1 MTSFV
6 PKSNTEDKDIVMTP
20 PELAIDIISHFNPS
34 GLVLDPCKGE
44 GAFYNNFSGL
54 KDWCEISQGK
64 DFFEYKSKVDWIIT
78 NPPWSK
84 IRDFLHH
91 GMQISD
97 NIVYLITIN
106 HYTTKRRLRDMK
118 ENGFGLKE
126 IYCVTTPPKPWPSL
140 GFQLAAV
147 HTKRGYTGDI
157 SMTWQS

>member
-20 PELAIDIISHFNPS
+20 PELAVDIISHFNPS
-34 GLVLDPCKGE
+34 GLVLDPCKGQ
-44 GAFYNNFSGL
+44 GAFYDNFNGL
-54 KDWCEISQGK
+54 KDWCELSQGK

-118 ENGFGLKE
+118 ENGL
-126 IYCVTTPPKPWPSL
+126 L
-140 GFQLAAV
+140 
-147 HTKRGYTGDI
+147 
-157 SMTWQS
+157 